1 MNVIELFTRQR
12 CCHTTLDG
20 AQCKSHPPKGRQY
33 CFFHDPERAEER
45 KAASRSGGE
54 ANRKASRWPLVLPPN
69 SLESLSDIAALMRES
84 LTRCR
89 HGEIKAHD
97 LTAISYAST
106 VLVSLMEKDERRQEK
121 AQRSV
126 AADAFLKTV
135 FPNYVPAAEQG
146 IAAHP
151 TQEQKTAEQGTNHH
165 ETNGQPTANL
175 EFKKDRLDELAAL
188 MLADVEPPSENLK
201 PEIADIRK
209 PAQLEVI
216 DNQQIDIKKEKRF
229 EKEARFEKT
238 KEPEKTNTESQPSPA
253 LLAQQPVAV
262 AVHPAETGK
271 PEITTAETTRHQDL
285 AWRGA
290 PLEFLEISR
299 SVLAKE
305 AANQS
310 AVAAPNQTA
319 NGAGSAEI
327 TAASAIAPPAPE
339 EQEPVR
345 RYIDPD
351 DMRSPIPGLKMRHIN
366 YMKYAGTPVANA
378 RRPLNRIGLFRGMSP
393 QEAYQELEHMRRL
406 GYRLPY

>member
-1 MNVIELFTRQR
+1 MNVLELFTRQR
-12 CCHTTLDG
+12 CCHTTMDG
-20 AQCKSHPPKGRQY
+20 TQCKAHPPKGRDY

-45 KAASRSGGE
+45 KAASRSGGQ

-69 SLESLSDIAALMRES
+69 SLESLSEIAALLRES

-106 VLVSLMEKDERRQEK
+106 MLVGIMEKDERRQEK
-121 AQRSV
+121 AQRSD

-151 TQEQKTAEQGTNHH
+151 AQEQKTAEQGTNNH

-175 EFKKDRLDELAAL
+175 GLKKDRLDELAAL
-188 MLADVEPPSENLK
+188 VLADVEPPSENLR
-201 PEIADIRK
+201 PQIADFPK
-209 PAQLEVI
+209 PAQPEVI
-216 DNQQIDIKKEKRF
+216 DNQEIDIQKEKLS

-238 KEPEKTNTESQPSPA
+238 KEPEKRKKEAQPSPA
-253 LLAQQPVAV
+253 VPAPLPVVAAVQPAK
-262 AVHPAETGK
+262 TGK
-271 PEITTAETTRHQDL
+271 PEITKDETTKHQDL

-290 PLEFLEISR
+290 PLKFLEISR

-305 AANQS
+305 AANEG
-310 AVAAPNQTA
+310 AGPNQIA

-327 TAASAIAPPAPE
+327 TAASTITPPDPE
-339 EQEPVR
+339 EQEPVK

-351 DMRSPIPGLKMRHIN
+351 DMWSPIPGLKMRHIN
-366 YMKYAGTPVANA
+366 YMKSAGTPVANA
-378 RRPLNRIGLFRGMSP
+378 RRPLNRISLFRGMSP

-406 GYRLPY
+406 GYRVPY